1 MLRLAQ
7 PALTA
12 VAFVVLW
19 ALDAMTVQSALIAAS
34 AASALVLVVGLARSV
49 RRIGVGPV
57 DLRLGRTT
65 LWYGARGQGAT
76 VANHVTARLDV
87 AMLPAFVSAAS
98 VGLYSVATSVSLIV
112 YQLANTFAGLVIPA
126 AARDPE
132 RGPIK
137 VVASFWA
144 SLAIAGAGA
153 VVLALLAQPLLG
165 LVYGADFEDASTSL
179 LLLLPGGV
187 LFAGSSILNA
197 GIYAAG
203 RPFTATCTQ
212 ILGMV
217 VTVVGLVVFLAGG
230 GVDRGRDR
238 LLGLLRHDL
247 RQQPHRLPAG
257 GGPVLGRAR
266 AHAEPRARPG
276 PRGLARAARA
286 APAGHAVDGVGQPLL
301 ERLARE
307 ALGVPADLGAVEA
320 AEVAAQ
326 RAGEGVAVA
335 GRHEHAGAP
344 VDDGLAGAARV
355 DGDDRPAR
363 GLRLDGGDAELL
375 DVRDDQRARPR
386 VERARARRRGTRP
399 RNSARAA
406 VARLEPLA
414 LGPRPDDLD
423 RPPGGDRGLDRDVGA
438 LVARRARR
446 RRAGARPARR
456 ARSARRRPGGWTT
469 TESRPQ
475 KRRIRSRVS
484 CELAR

>member
-230 GVDRGRDR
+230 GVTAAAIVSSVSYATIFVSSLIAYRRVA
-238 LLGLLRHDL
+238 GLSWGELVPTPSR
-247 RQQPHRLPAG
+247 
-257 GGPVLGRAR
+257 VRA
-266 AHAEPRARPG
+266 
-276 PRGLARAARA
+276 
-286 APAGHAVDGVGQPLL
+286 
-301 ERLARE
+301 LARE
-307 ALGVPADLGAVEA
+307 A
-320 AEVAAQ
+320 
-326 RAGEGVAVA
+326 
-335 GRHEHAGAP
+335 
-344 VDDGLAGAARV
+344 
-355 DGDDRPAR
+355 
-363 GLRLDGGDAELL
+363 
-375 DVRDDQRARPR
+375 
-386 VERARARRRGTRP
+386 
-399 RNSARAA
+399 
-406 VARLEPLA
+406 
-414 LGPRPDDLD
+414 
-423 RPPGGDRGLDRDVGA
+423 
-438 LVARRARR
+438 
-446 RRAGARPARR
+446 
-456 ARSARRRPGGWTT
+456 
-469 TESRPQ
+469 
-475 KRRIRSRVS
+475 
-484 CELAR
+484 